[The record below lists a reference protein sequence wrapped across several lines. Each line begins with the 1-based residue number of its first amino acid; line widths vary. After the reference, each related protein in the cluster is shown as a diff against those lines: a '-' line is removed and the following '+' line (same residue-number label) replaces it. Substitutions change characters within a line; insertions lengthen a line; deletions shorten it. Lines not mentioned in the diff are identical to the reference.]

1 MIFPPPQKE
10 RVGFMV
16 VAGSDVGQRFLL
28 IFALKIWGNDP
39 I

>member
-28 IFALKIWGNDP
+28 IFCLENLGE
-39 I
+39 